1 MTKTPTTI
9 FQNNDEAIEIL
20 GYCNPITINID
31 LKTRKLTY
39 TNDCVRTWIPLFAVV
54 NDVLDVAVNIRIN
67 TLIINIIFNANTVLT
82 HYCTSH

>member
-1 MTKTPTTI
+1 MFLLFITKYMKQMTKTPTKI

-39 TNDCVRTWIPLFAVV
+39 TNDCVRTWIPLFATV
-54 NDVLDVAVNIRIN
+54 NDVLVVAVKYQNQYLDN
-67 TLIINIIFNANTVLT
+67 QYNF
-82 HYCTSH
+82 